1 VVVKN
6 AVMLVLVAAVLSG
19 AIGNILQRQIYGPT
33 TRERATAA
41 RISAAIKA
49 GDQAAYDR
57 ASKDAAV
64 DIGTREFLW
73 TIIPPLAIGLVGGLL
88 IYRRW
93 PRVTVP
99 A

>member
-1 VVVKN
+1 MKN
-6 AVMLVLVAAVLSG
+6 ALLLVLVAAIVAG
-19 AIGNILQRQIYGPT
+19 GVGNILERQIYGPT
-33 TRERATAA
+33 LRERATAA

-73 TIIPPLAIGLVGGLL
+73 TITPPLVIGLVGGLL
-88 IYRRW
+88 LYRRW
-93 PRVTVP
+93 PRV
-99 A
+99 AARA

>member
-1 VVVKN
+1 MKN
-6 AVMLVLVAAVLSG
+6 AVMLVLVG
-19 AIGNILQRQIYGPT
+19 AILAGGIGNILERQLYGPT
-33 TRERATAA
+33 LRERATAA

-49 GDQAAYDR
+49 GDQSAYDR

-73 TIIPPLAIGLVGGLL
+73 TIIPPFTIGLLGGLL

-93 PRVTVP
+93 PREPLP

>member
-1 VVVKN
+1 VKN
-6 AVMLVLVAAVLSG
+6 AVMLVLVAAVVAG
-19 AIGNILQRQIYGPT
+19 ALGNILERQIYGPT
-33 TRERATAA
+33 LREKATAA

-49 GDQAAYDR
+49 GDKAAYDR

-64 DIGTREFLW
+64 DIGAREFLW

-93 PRVTVP
+93 PRVAVP

>member
-1 VVVKN
+1 MKN
-6 AVMLVLVAAVLSG
+6 AVMLVLVGAILAG
-19 AIGNILQRQIYGPT
+19 AIGNILERQIYGPT
-33 TRERATAA
+33 PRERATAA

-73 TIIPPLAIGLVGGLL
+73 TIIPPLTIGLVGGLL

>member
-1 VVVKN
+1 MKN
-6 AVMLVLVAAVLSG
+6 AVMLVLVG
-19 AIGNILQRQIYGPT
+19 AILAGGIGNIMERQIYGPT
-33 TRERATAA
+33 LRERATAA

-64 DIGTREFLW
+64 DIGAREFLW
-73 TIIPPLAIGLVGGLL
+73 TIIPPLTIGLVGGLL

-93 PRVTVP
+93 PRVSVP